1 MSVAI
6 LSVRTNRKGFKV
18 FSGFHHSSIQGST
31 DPIKSP
37 ASNSHVRPRV
47 TRTPSCSVLQQP
59 VGMRQE
65 GDIANTEA
73 TALLDLAI
81 LEASFQLLEFGASF
95 VWI

>member
-1 MSVAI
+1 
-6 LSVRTNRKGFKV
+6 
-18 FSGFHHSSIQGST
+18 
-31 DPIKSP
+31 
-37 ASNSHVRPRV
+37 
-47 TRTPSCSVLQQP
+47 
-59 VGMRQE
+59 MRQE